1 MCHGPGSGDPGFM
14 SVCGLFFFYGFVL
27 GCLCVVLVSL
37 FSFFVCV
44 CVYRRLY
51 VCVCIRITVRPGEC
65 VPARLA
71 TPEEDDGTHLLLIS
85 LIWGSYLEEWLSF
98 PWMLDRCKTS
108 RQFPSKSVE
117 RVSLS

>member
-1 MCHGPGSGDPGFM
+1 M
-14 SVCGLFFFYGFVL
+14 GLSWAVYVWCLCPSFP
-27 GCLCVVLVSL
+27 CLCVFVCIGVY
-37 FSFFVCV
+37 VCV
-44 CVYRRLY
+44 CVYPDGRFTG
-51 VCVCIRITVRPGEC
+51 TVRPGEC

-71 TPEEDDGTHLLLIS
+71 TPKEDDGTHLLLIR

-98 PWMLDRCKTS
+98 PWMLDRCKTF